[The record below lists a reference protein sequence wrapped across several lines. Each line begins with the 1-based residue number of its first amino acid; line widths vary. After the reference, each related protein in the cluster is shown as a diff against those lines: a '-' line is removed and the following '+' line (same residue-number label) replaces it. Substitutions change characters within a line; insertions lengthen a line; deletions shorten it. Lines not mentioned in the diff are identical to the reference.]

1 MKKNFVMYENWAE
14 MIISLPD
21 DMAAKLIKTVCQY
34 EMTGDIVETD
44 ATVVAIFRSMKEQL
58 DKDNDKYSEK
68 VNRANALNEK
78 KSTRS
83 RRDIDTISE
92 RNRHEVDT
100 ISERSRHDIVGNNK
114 NININISS
122 NEDIKDIVGKP
133 DDIKV
138 IADDIKVI
146 VDYLN
151 ERTGSHFKANTSETK
166 KSIKAR
172 LKEGYTVD
180 DFKRVIDSKVKDW
193 ADDDRMKDY
202 LRPQTLFRPANF
214 EAYLNA
220 ANRPRQPDKK
230 NKFNNYQQ
238 NEYDFDELERQLIQN

>member
-78 KSTRS
+78 KTS
-83 RRDIDTISE
+83 
-92 RNRHEVDT
+92 
-100 ISERSRHDIVGNNK
+100 RSRHDIVGNNK

-138 IADDIKVI
+138 II
-146 VDYLN
+146 DYLN
-151 ERTGSHFKANTSETK
+151 EQTGSHFKANTSETQ

-193 ADDDRMKDY
+193 VDDERMKDY

-230 NKFNNYQQ
+230 NKFNNYPQ
-238 NEYDFDELERQLIQN
+238 NNYDFDELERRLIQN

>member
-1 MKKNFVMYENWAE
+1 MKQNIIFQQDWADH
-14 MIISLPD
+14 ILTWD
-21 DMAAKLIKTVCQY
+21 Q
-34 EMTGDIVETD
+34 ET
-44 ATVVAIFRSMKEQL
+44 AYKFVVALLEYGFYNNDTWEPQNVAVARILDEAKKQL
-58 DKDNDKYSEK
+58 DANREKYEAK
-68 VNRANALNEK
+68 AERAKSARGQKSSL
-78 KSTRS
+78 KSTLKS
-83 RRDIDTISE
+83 TLKSEQKSSLNSSSIDIDI
-92 RNRHEVDT
+92 
-100 ISERSRHDIVGNNK
+100 DID
-114 NININISS
+114 NISS

-133 DDIKV
+133 
-138 IADDIKVI
+138 DDIKVI

-151 ERTGSHFKANTSETK
+151 ERTGSHFKANTAETK

>member
-1 MKKNFVMYENWAE
+1 MKQNIIFQQDWADH
-14 MIISLPD
+14 ILTWD
-21 DMAAKLIKTVCQY
+21 Q
-34 EMTGDIVETD
+34 ET
-44 ATVVAIFRSMKEQL
+44 AYKFVVALLEYGFYNNDTWEPQNVAVARILDEAKKQL
-58 DKDNDKYSEK
+58 DANREKYEAKAERAKSARGQKSSLKSEQK
-68 VNRANALNEK
+68 SSLN
-78 KSTRS
+78 SS
-83 RRDIDTISE
+83 SIDIDI
-92 RNRHEVDT
+92 D
-100 ISERSRHDIVGNNK
+100 
-114 NININISS
+114 NISS

-133 DDIKV
+133 
-138 IADDIKVI
+138 DDIKVI

-151 ERTGSHFKANTSETK
+151 ERTGSHFKANTAETK

-238 NEYDFDELERQLIQN
+238 NEYDFDELERQLMKN

>member
-1 MKKNFVMYENWAE
+1 MYENWAE

-58 DKDNDKYSEK
+58 DRDNDKYSEK

-78 KSTRS
+78 KTSRS
-83 RRDIDTISE
+83 RNEVVTISE
-92 RNRHEVDT
+92 RNRDEVVT
-100 ISERSRHDIVGNNK
+100 KSTRSRDDIVGNNK

-138 IADDIKVI
+138 I

-151 ERTGSHFKANTSETK
+151 ERTGSHFKANTAETK